1 MFIGQYNKFITN
13 TNYIKDK
20 IILERGLSNDVLP
33 KLKKKYYDFIYI
45 DGDHSENQV
54 YLDGLNSIELIKNG
68 GIILFDD
75 YNWTH
80 KTQVTKNGI
89 EKFITEFNDKIIVL
103 FRGPVQCAVKVK

>member
-1 MFIGQYNKFITN
+1 MDDEDFLS
-13 TNYIKDK
+13 YIEQ
-20 IILERGLSNDVLP
+20 IWSSV
-33 KLKKKYYDFIYI
+33 
-45 DGDHSENQV
+45 
-54 YLDGLNSIELIKNG
+54 IELIKNG